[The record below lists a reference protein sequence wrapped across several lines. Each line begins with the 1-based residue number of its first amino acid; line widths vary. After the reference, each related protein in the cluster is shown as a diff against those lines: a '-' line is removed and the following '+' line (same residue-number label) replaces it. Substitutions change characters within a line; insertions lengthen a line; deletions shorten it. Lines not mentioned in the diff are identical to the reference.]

1 MPKNVEM
8 GVAGS
13 LTFALLTIAVVL
25 LLVSFYRRYNRMINR
40 EDDEPK

>member
-13 LTFALLTIAVVL
+13 LTFSLLTIAVVL
-25 LLVSFYRRYNRMINR
+25 LLVSFYRRYTRMINR
-40 EDDEPK
+40 RDDESK

>member
-13 LTFALLTIAVVL
+13 LTFSLLTIAVVL
-25 LLVSFYRRYNRMINR
+25 LLVSFYRRYTKMLKRK
-40 EDDEPK
+40 DDETQ

>member
-8 GVAGS
+8 SVAGS
-13 LTFALLTIAVVL
+13 LTFSLLTIAVIA

>member
-13 LTFALLTIAVVL
+13 LTFGLLTIAVVL